1 MPMDLFSVPA
11 AWSLWGS
18 AGVALLGSL
27 VLTPAVEWAARRL
40 GAVDV
45 PSDDRWASR
54 NVALLGGVSIAA
66 GMALGAVGGG
76 AAAAWA
82 WPVWVGALLML
93 GLGLVDDLAVLSS
106 LGKLMGQVVAA
117 ALVLAAGLAFWRG
130 GPAWVSI
137 PLTFLWVIGV
147 TNALNLIDGIDGL
160 AGGVTVVAAGTLA
173 VISGV
178 LGHTALAA
186 VMAAVAGACLG
197 YLPYNAPPARIFM
210 GDGGSLLLGYLLSVG
225 ALGIQGGGGPLVGPL
240 VPVAVLAVPIADTTF
255 VTITRL
261 LRGQSVRKGGTDHV
275 HHRLLKLGLSEG
287 EAVALLCGLS
297 AGAGGLALSALWV
310 DAVLVW
316 AVAALGLVALTVGGI
331 YLATTGAYTTAAPA
345 QALSQRAGALLRRY
359 GGGASWKA
367 VGGMLADLLLVGAA
381 LIMAVY
387 LRHGGAPP
395 PALAVLLPQ
404 ALPLVIVTKLGVFYA
419 AGLYQGIWS
428 HAGTPEVVRMAV
440 ASGGA
445 SALVAAAFGAVTGR
459 VPTALLL
466 IDWGVA
472 TVLVGGVRFG
482 FRALR
487 QSVVAHQEGGV
498 RVLLYGTGT
507 EGMLALRSLRRWPTQ
522 SFVVVGLL
530 DEAPARH
537 GSRMQGVTV
546 LGRGADLPRLCAE
559 HDVEMVVVP
568 AATSAQMRRRL
579 QAQCREAGV
588 PCRFFAATLQAPEA
602 PPSPTLSPP
611 PGDGAAPQSQQE

>member
-1 MPMDLFSVPA
+1 MDLTIASALVPFWQSVGA
-11 AWSLWGS
+11 
-18 AGVALLGSL
+18 ALLGSL
-27 VLTPAVEWAARRL
+27 ALTPAVEWAARRL

-45 PSDDRWASR
+45 PTDDRWGSR
-54 NVALLGGVSIAA
+54 RVALLGGVSIAA
-66 GMALGAVGGG
+66 GVALGVLGSGG
-76 AAAAWA
+76 AAAWA
-82 WPVWVGALLML
+82 WPVWAGALLML
-93 GLGLVDDLAVLSS
+93 GLGLVDDVAVLSS
-106 LGKLMGQVVAA
+106 VGKLMGQVAAA

-130 GPAWVSI
+130 GPVWVSI

-173 VISGV
+173 VISGL
-178 LGHTALAA
+178 LGHTAQAA

-210 GDGGSLLLGYLLSVG
+210 GDGGSLLLGYLLAVG
-225 ALGIQGGGGPLVGPL
+225 ALGVQGGGGPLVGPL

-261 LRGQSVRKGGTDHV
+261 LRGQPIREGGTDHV
-275 HHRLLKLGLSEG
+275 HHRLVKLGLSEG
-287 EAVALLCGLS
+287 EAVALLGGLS
-297 AGAGGLALSALWV
+297 AGAGGLALSALWA
-310 DAVLVW
+310 DAALVL

-331 YLATTGAYTTAAPA
+331 YLATTGAYTTAAPT
-345 QALSQRAGALLRRY
+345 QPLSQRAGAFLRRY

-381 LIMAVY
+381 LVVAAY

-395 PALAVLLPQ
+395 PALAALLPK
-404 ALPLVIVTKLGVFYA
+404 ALPLVIVAKLGVFYA

-428 HAGTPEVVRMAV
+428 HAGTPEGGRLAV
-440 ASGGA
+440 ASSGA
-445 SALVAAAFGAVTGR
+445 SALVAAGFGIATGR

-487 QSVVAHQEGGV
+487 QSVVAHQEDGV
-498 RVLLYGTGT
+498 RVLLYGTGA
-507 EGMLALRSLRRWPTQ
+507 EGMLALRSLRRWPTRK
-522 SFVVVGLL
+522 FVVVGLL
-530 DEAPARH
+530 DEAPTRH
-537 GSRMQGVTV
+537 GSRVQGVTV
-546 LGRGADLPRLCAE
+546 LGRGGDLPRLCAE

-568 AATSAQMRRRL
+568 AATSAQARRRL
-579 QAQCREAGV
+579 QAQCRDAGV
-588 PCRFFAATLQAPEA
+588 PCRVFAATLQAPDA
-602 PPSPTLSPP
+602 VSSPTLSPP
-611 PGDGAAPQSQQE
+611 PGDGAASRSQPE

>member
-11 AWSLWGS
+11 LWSLGGS
-18 AGVALLGSL
+18 AGAALLGSL
-27 VLTPAVEWAARRL
+27 ALTPVVESAARRL
-40 GAVDV
+40 GIVDV
-45 PSDDRWASR
+45 PTDDRWGSR
-54 NVALLGGVSIAA
+54 RVALLGGVPIVA
-66 GMALGAVGGG
+66 GVTLGVVGSG

-82 WPVWVGALLML
+82 WPVWAGALLMF
-93 GLGLVDDLAVLSS
+93 GLGLVDDVAVLSS
-106 LGKLMGQVVAA
+106 VGKLMGQVVAA
-117 ALVLAAGLAFWRG
+117 ALALAAGLAFWGG

-173 VISGV
+173 LIGGV

-225 ALGIQGGGGPLVGPL
+225 ALGVQGGGGPLVGPL

-261 LRGQSVRKGGTDHV
+261 LRGQSVREGGTDHV
-275 HHRLLKLGLSEG
+275 HHRLVKLGLSEG
-287 EAVALLCGLS
+287 EAVALLGGLS
-297 AGAGGLALSALWV
+297 AGSGGLALSALWM
-310 DAVLVW
+310 DAALVL
-316 AVAALGLVALTVGGI
+316 AVAALGLVVLTVGGI
-331 YLATTGAYTTAAPA
+331 YLATTAAYATAAPA
-345 QALSQRAGALLRRY
+345 PPLSQRAGALLRHY

-367 VGGMLADLLLVGAA
+367 VAGMLADLLLVGAA
-381 LIMAVY
+381 LVMAAY

-395 PALAVLLPQ
+395 PALSGLLPQ
-404 ALPLVIVTKLGVFYA
+404 VLPLVIVAKLGVFYA

-428 HAGTPEVVRMAV
+428 HAGTPEGVRLAV

-445 SALVAAAFGAVTGR
+445 SALVAAGLGAVTGW

-487 QSVVAHQEGGV
+487 QSVVAHQESGV

-507 EGMLALRSLRRWPTQ
+507 EGMLALRTLRRWPTRN
-522 SFVVVGLL
+522 FVVVGLL
-530 DEAPARH
+530 DDAPARH
-537 GSRMQGVTV
+537 GLRTQGVRV

-559 HDVEMVVVP
+559 HEVEMVVVP
-568 AATSAQMRRRL
+568 SSASAQTRRRL
-579 QAQCREAGV
+579 QAQCRDAGV
-588 PCRFFAATLQAPEA
+588 PCRFFAATLQAPGA
-602 PPSPTLSPP
+602 SPSPTLSPS
-611 PGDGAAPQSQQE
+611 PGDGAAPRSQPE